1 MGLRCT
7 RRHADGGLPAGSGGV
22 TLALEGDHARVRGLL
37 VATLRGAAEQPS
49 DDQGAHPA
57 HPDNDPDES
66 QDAHPPLEI
75 GSKAAELEPVYPC
88 MDSFMAP
95 SRYIPRLANT
105 YGIVLS
111 RIFTSVHSDQL
122 AT

>member
-1 MGLRCT
+1 
-7 RRHADGGLPAGSGGV
+7 V
-22 TLALEGDHARVRGLL
+22 LETDHARVRRLF

-49 DDQGAHPA
+49 EDQGAHPA
-57 HPDNDPDES
+57 HPDDDPDES
-66 QDAHPPLEI
+66 QDVHVPLKI
-75 GSKAAELEPVYPC
+75 GRKAPELEPVYPC
-88 MDSFMAP
+88 MDFFMAP
-95 SRYIPRLANT
+95 RRYMPRLANT

>member
-1 MGLRCT
+1 
-7 RRHADGGLPAGSGGV
+7 
-22 TLALEGDHARVRGLL
+22 
-37 VATLRGAAEQPS
+37 
-49 DDQGAHPA
+49 
-57 HPDNDPDES
+57 
-66 QDAHPPLEI
+66 
-75 GSKAAELEPVYPC
+75 